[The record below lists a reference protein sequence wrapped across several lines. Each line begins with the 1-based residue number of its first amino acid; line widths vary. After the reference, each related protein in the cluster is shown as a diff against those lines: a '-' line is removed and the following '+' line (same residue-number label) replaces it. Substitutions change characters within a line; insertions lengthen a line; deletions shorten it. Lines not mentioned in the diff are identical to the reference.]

1 MVGRC
6 WREWRR
12 RAERTLL
19 MERMV
24 EERALRMEEEG
35 EVEREVNGEGAVDEV
50 VEEEEGKVVVRWG
63 GGVVGRRK
71 GREKGMVV
79 LELGMR
85 FFVGDSGG
93 SIDDVLS
100 NEGVVF

>member
-1 MVGRC
+1 
-6 WREWRR
+6 
-12 RAERTLL
+12 

-24 EERALRMEEEG
+24 EERALRIEEEG
-35 EVEREVNGEGAVDEV
+35 EVEREVNGEGAVDEE
-50 VEEEEGKVVVRWG
+50 VEEGNVVVRWG

-85 FFVGDSGG
+85 FLVDDSGG
-93 SIDDVLS
+93 SIDDGLS
-100 NEGVVF
+100 NQGVAF